1 MRETAVDSQRLLDT
15 MSQDKEALSRAV
27 AQNKELKIQ
36 LEEIQEAFI
45 RMSQQNMELATEL
58 ESEKFHVSQLK
69 KIQLLQS
76 DREEDGVMKREENEE
91 KDIVV
96 SEVGIQ
102 TSWEEDDGVA
112 SPTTDVLQV

>member
-27 AQNKELKIQ
+27 AQNKELKTQ

-76 DREEDGVMKREENEE
+76 DREEDGVMKNGG